1 MKATIAI
8 KDLAD
13 GLAIIDHGCY
23 TKKNPAAVTVTAR
36 CGHSGYGSDR
46 IEMRTFCLEGFI
58 YDVTLAA
65 SIPCDVDEEG
75 EFTTSIECIKKVVS
89 DAKKAKHKLIEFS
102 GTSAKGKRHSEYYVT
117 MDGKSRRAISNP
129 WLCDDD
135 AVQPVDDSSEPQATV
150 ERERFVA
157 ATEPLLHME
166 NGRDIGSF
174 GQSVAVACGSI
185 MCTDGHQLSI
195 FPAPE
200 FPADFRAGIP
210 RTVVER
216 LAKLK
221 DWESV
226 RIGGR
231 GLRTT
236 CGRARFA
243 WIPGSN
249 RDDTLA
255 NAEHVGPMVRSALR
269 TRPVTVL
276 AEDLARA
283 AKELRA
289 FCRADDNVRLLP
301 HELGIRVL
309 RYDVEYNAKQADL
322 RNACR
327 AETICAADWPLPA
340 PVTIPLKQLVT
351 AVGEAGESEIFVGA
365 DIVAVRRS
373 GGDAVRLVSVAMSP
387 FDEVTEI

>member
-23 TKKNPAAVTVTAR
+23 TQENPAAVTITAR

-46 IEMRTFCLEGFI
+46 IEMRTYCLKGSI
-58 YDVTLAA
+58 YNVTLTA
-65 SIPCDVDEEG
+65 SIPCDVAEEG

-102 GTSAKGKRHSEYYVT
+102 GTPANGRRPAGYWAA
-117 MDGKSRRAISNP
+117 MDGSSRRVISP
-129 WLCDDD
+129 LWDDD
-135 AVQPVDDSSEPQATV
+135 AVQPVDDNSEPQATV

-166 NGRDIGSF
+166 NGRDTGTF
-174 GQSVAVACGSI
+174 GQSVAVAFGSM

-195 FPAPE
+195 FPVPE

-231 GLRTT
+231 GIRTS

-243 WIPGSN
+243 WIPGDY

-255 NAEHVGPMVRSALR
+255 NAEHVGPMAQKALKAQ
-269 TRPVTVL
+269 PVTVL

-309 RYDVEYNAKQADL
+309 RYDVKHNAKQADL
-322 RNACR
+322 SNACR
-327 AETICAADWPLPA
+327 AETVCAADWPLPA

-351 AVGEAGESEIFVGA
+351 AVGDAGEAEIFVGA

-387 FDEVTEI
+387 FDDLTEI

>member
-8 KDLAD
+8 RDLAD
-13 GLAIIDHGCY
+13 GLAIVDHGCY
-23 TKKNPAAVTVTAR
+23 TQESPAAVTITAR
-36 CGHSGYGSDR
+36 CGRTYGADR
-46 IEMRTFCLEGFI
+46 IEMRTYCLEGCI
-58 YDVTLAA
+58 YDVALTA
-65 SIPCDVDEEG
+65 SIPCDVAEGG
-75 EFTTSIECIKKVVS
+75 EFTTSIECLKKVVS
-89 DAKKAKHKLIEFS
+89 DTKKAKHKLIEFS
-102 GTSAKGKRHSEYYVT
+102 GTPAKGKRHSEYYVS
-117 MDGKSRRAISNP
+117 DGKFRRAISP
-129 WLCDDD
+129 LWDDD
-135 AVQPVDDSSEPQATV
+135 AVQPVDDNSEPQATV

-166 NGRDIGSF
+166 NGRGIGSF
-174 GQSVAVACGSI
+174 GKSVAVACGSM

-231 GLRTT
+231 GLRTS

-243 WIPGSN
+243 WLPGN
-249 RDDTLA
+249 LRDDTLA
-255 NAEHVGPMVRSALR
+255 NAEHLGPMVQKALK
-269 TRPVTVL
+269 TQTVTVL

-289 FCRADDNVRLLP
+289 FCRAGDNVRLLP

-309 RYDVEYNAKQADL
+309 RYDVKYNARPSEL
-322 RNACR
+322 RDACR
-327 AETICAADWPLPA
+327 AETVCAADWPLPA

-351 AVGEAGESEIFVGA
+351 AVGDSGESEIFVGA

-373 GGDAVRLVSVAMSP
+373 GGDAVRLVSVTMSP
-387 FDEVTEI
+387 FDELTEI

>member
-23 TKKNPAAVTVTAR
+23 TQKNPAAVTVTAR

-65 SIPCDVDEEG
+65 SIPCDVSEEG
-75 EFTTSIECIKKVVS
+75 EFTTSIEFVKKIVS
-89 DAKKAKHKLIEFS
+89 DAKKAKHRLIEFS
-102 GTSAKGKRHSEYYVT
+102 GTPAMGKYPEERYAT
-117 MDGKSRRAISNP
+117 MDGKSRRAISP
-129 WLCDDD
+129 LWDDD
-135 AVQPVDDSSEPQATV
+135 AVQPVDDNSEPQATV
-150 ERERFVA
+150 GRDRFVA

-174 GQSVAVACGSI
+174 GQSVAVACGSMI
-185 MCTDGHQLSI
+185 CTDGHQLSI

-216 LAKLK
+216 LVKLK

-231 GLRTT
+231 GLRTS

-243 WIPGSN
+243 WIPSNN

-255 NAEHVGPMVRSALR
+255 NAEHVGPMVLSALR

-283 AKELRA
+283 AKELLA

-309 RYDVEYNAKQADL
+309 RYDVKYNAKQADL

-327 AETICAADWPLPA
+327 AETVCAADCPLPV

-373 GGDAVRLVSVAMSP
+373 GGDAVRLVFVAMSP

>member
-13 GLAIIDHGCY
+13 GLAIIDHGRY
-23 TKKNPAAVTVTAR
+23 TQENPAAVTVTAR

-46 IEMRTFCLEGFI
+46 IEMRTFCPEGLI
-58 YDVTLAA
+58 YGVTLIA
-65 SIPCDVDEEG
+65 SIPCDAAEEG
-75 EFTTSIECIKKVVS
+75 EFTTSIECIKKIVS
-89 DAKKAKHKLIEFS
+89 DAKKTKHKLIEFS
-102 GTSAKGKRHSEYYVT
+102 GTSAKRKRHSEYYVT
-117 MDGKSRRAISNP
+117 MDGNSRRAISP
-129 WLCDDD
+129 LWDDD
-135 AVQPVDDSSEPQATV
+135 AVQPVDDNSEPQATV

-174 GQSVAVACGSI
+174 GQSVAVAYRSM

-231 GLRTT
+231 GLWTS

-243 WIPGSN
+243 WITGNN

-309 RYDVEYNAKQADL
+309 RYDVKYNAKQADL

-351 AVGEAGESEIFVGA
+351 AVGKTGESEIFVGA

-373 GGDAVRLVSVAMSP
+373 GGDAVRLVCAAMSP

>member
-8 KDLAD
+8 RDLAD
-13 GLAIIDHGCY
+13 GLAIVDHGCY
-23 TKKNPAAVTVTAR
+23 TQKNPAAITVTAR
-36 CGHSGYGSDR
+36 CGRTYGADR
-46 IEMRTFCLEGFI
+46 IEMRTYCPEGFI
-58 YDVTLAA
+58 YDVTLTA
-65 SIPCDVDEEG
+65 SIPCDVAEED
-75 EFTTSIECIKKVVS
+75 EFTTSIECLKKVVS
-89 DAKKAKHKLIEFS
+89 DAKKTKHKLIEFS
-102 GTSAKGKRHSEYYVT
+102 GTPAKGKRPAEYWAA
-117 MDGKSRRAISNP
+117 MDGNSRRVISP
-129 WLCDDD
+129 LWDDD
-135 AVQPVDDSSEPQATV
+135 AVQPVDDNSEPQATV
-150 ERERFVA
+150 ERERFMA

-174 GQSVAVACGSI
+174 GQSVAVACGSM

-210 RTVVER
+210 RTVIER
-216 LAKLK
+216 LAKFK
-221 DWESV
+221 TWESV

-231 GLRTT
+231 GLRTS

-243 WIPGSN
+243 WIPGN
-249 RDDTLA
+249 HRDDTLA
-255 NAEHVGPMVRSALR
+255 NAEHVGPMAQKALK
-269 TRPVTVL
+269 TQPVTVL

-289 FCRADDNVRLLP
+289 FCRADDSVRLLP

-309 RYDVEYNAKQADL
+309 RYDVKYNASPSDL
-322 RNACR
+322 RGACR
-327 AETICAADWPLPA
+327 AETVCAADWPLPA
-340 PVTIPLKQLVT
+340 PVTIPLEQLVT
-351 AVGEAGESEIFVGA
+351 AVGEEGESEIFVGA

-387 FDEVTEI
+387 FDELTEI

>member
-8 KDLAD
+8 RDLAD
-13 GLAIIDHGCY
+13 GLAIVDHGCY
-23 TKKNPAAVTVTAR
+23 TQKNPAAITVTAR
-36 CGHSGYGSDR
+36 CGSTYGADR
-46 IEMRTFCLEGFI
+46 IEMRTYCLEGSI
-58 YDVTLAA
+58 YDVTLNA
-65 SIPCDVDEEG
+65 SIPCDVAEEG
-75 EFTTSIECIKKVVS
+75 EFTTSIECLKKVVS

-102 GTSAKGKRHSEYYVT
+102 GTPAKGRHPAEYYAM
-117 MDGKSRRAISNP
+117 MDGKSRRVISP
-129 WLCDDD
+129 LWDDY
-135 AVQPVDDSSEPQATV
+135 AVQPLDDNSEPQATV

-166 NGRDIGSF
+166 SDRDTGTF
-174 GQSVAVACGSI
+174 GQSVAVACGSM

-195 FPAPE
+195 FPVPE

-216 LAKLK
+216 LAKFK
-221 DWESV
+221 DWESAC
-226 RIGGR
+226 IGGR
-231 GLRTT
+231 GIRTS

-243 WIPGSN
+243 WIPGDN

-255 NAEHVGPMVRSALR
+255 NAERVGPMVRTALQ
-269 TRPVTVL
+269 TQPVTVL

-289 FCRADDNVRLLP
+289 FCRADDSVRLLP

-309 RYDVEYNAKQADL
+309 RYDVKYNARPSEL
-322 RNACR
+322 RDACR
-327 AETICAADWPLPA
+327 AETICAANWPLPA

-351 AVGEAGESEIFVGA
+351 AVGDAGESEIFVGA

-373 GGDAVRLVSVAMSP
+373 GGDAVRLVSVAKSP
-387 FDEVTEI
+387 FDDLTEI